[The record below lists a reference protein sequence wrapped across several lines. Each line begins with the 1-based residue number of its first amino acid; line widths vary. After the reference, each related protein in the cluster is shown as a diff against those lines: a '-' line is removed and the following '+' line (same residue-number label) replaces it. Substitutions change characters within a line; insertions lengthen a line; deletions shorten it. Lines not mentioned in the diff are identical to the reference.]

1 VPKGA
6 QGTLSASSAQGAP
19 SNSAQGAPS
28 AQGALRTL
36 RAQGAPSNSAY
47 GAQSNSEGGCD
58 ALPALLHSVAMGV
71 DSNSEMTV

>member
-1 VPKGA
+1 MPKGA
-6 QGTLSASSAQGAP
+6 QGTLSASS
-19 SNSAQGAPS
+19 
-28 AQGALRTL
+28 
-36 RAQGAPSNSAY
+36 AQGAPSNSAY

>member
-1 VPKGA
+1 VLRVP
-6 QGTLSASSAQGAP
+6 
-19 SNSAQGAPS
+19 
-28 AQGALRTL
+28 
-36 RAQGAPSNSAY
+36 NSAY